1 METTRMHLSS
11 PRARR
16 LAAGATAVALGATIA
31 AAAALGAAPANAASA
46 DVTDASLSWSL
57 SNEANAGAYF
67 GGCNF
72 LSAGVAGNSGA
83 SAPWTA
89 TNPSP
94 GYAASAGNVSIAYPK
109 AAGGTSTPTFATKC
123 QTGDG
128 TTVRPGTTTAGVL
141 TLAAGTGTV
150 DAAAGTADIAWDG
163 GFTVAFY
170 GGLTYWSAEDPE
182 LHVAADGTGE
192 LTATVSGYAASR
204 DGGSWAPLT
213 PRTVHLATLT
223 DVDVTSSGITVSPDW
238 QGVEP
243 ASATSLNKTNA
254 DWGSWPADFV
264 DFQNE
269 TGQSS
274 YWYTSGANDAAA
286 KKPQPISIAYTAA
299 EAPTPEPTEP
309 SEPGTP
315 EPTTEPSEPGTPE
328 PTTEPSEPGTPEP
341 TTEPSEPGT
350 PEPTTGPTTG
360 PTTEPTTAPTTPA
373 PSISTGGTTTFTV
386 GDSVPLRAEGLPAAT
401 EYSIVLHSDPVVLG
415 TVTTDADGAFATSVV
430 IPTGTPAG
438 AHTIAVES
446 SDGTAVVSLAITV
459 TADGTVVVDP
469 IDTTTAVTTGAAV
482 NTGGTVSGTSALP
495 WIGLS
500 AVGVVALG
508 SVAFIAYRRRVAQQ
522 D

>member
-1 METTRMHLSS
+1 MHLSS
-11 PRARR
+11 PRTRR
-16 LAAGATAVALGATIA
+16 FAAGATAVALGATIA
-31 AAAALGAAPANAASA
+31 AAAALGATPANAASA
-46 DVTDASLSWSL
+46 DVTDAALSWSL

-72 LSAGVAGNSGA
+72 LSAGVAGDTGA

-89 TNPSP
+89 TNPTP
-94 GYAASAGNVSIAYPK
+94 GYAASAGNVSIAYPTG
-109 AAGGTSTPTFATKC
+109 AGGTSTPTFATKC

-128 TTVRPGTTTAGVL
+128 VTVRPGTTTAGVL

-163 GFTVAFY
+163 GFTVGFY
-170 GGLTYWSAEDPE
+170 GGMTYWSAEDPE
-182 LHVAADGTGE
+182 LHVAADGTGA

-274 YWYTSGANDAAA
+274 YWYTSGTNDAAA
-286 KKPQPISIAYTAA
+286 KKPQPISIAWTAA
-299 EAPTPEPTEP
+299 EAPTPEPTTPVTTEP
-309 SEPGTP
+309 AEPGTPEPTAEPGTP
-315 EPTTEPSEPGTPE
+315 EPTTEPGTPE
-328 PTTEPSEPGTPEP
+328 PTTEPGTP
-341 TTEPSEPGT
+341 
-350 PEPTTGPTTG
+350 
-360 PTTEPTTAPTTPA
+360 EPTTAPTTPA
-373 PSISTGGTTTFTV
+373 PSISTGSSTTFTV
-386 GDSVPLRAEGLPAAT
+386 GDAVPLRADGLPAAT

-430 IPTGTPAG
+430 IPADTPAG

-459 TADGTVVVDP
+459 TADGAVVIDP
-469 IDTTTAVTTGAAV
+469 VDTTTAVTTGAAV
-482 NTGGTVSGTSALP
+482 NTGGTVSGGNAAASALP

-508 SVAFIAYRRRVAQQ
+508 SVAFIAYRRRVTQQ

>member
-16 LAAGATAVALGATIA
+16 LAAGATAGATAVALGATIA

-109 AAGGTSTPTFATKC
+109 TAGGTSTPTFATKC
-123 QTGDG
+123 QAGDG
-128 TTVRPGTTTAGVL
+128 ATVRPGTTTAGVL

-150 DAAAGTADIAWDG
+150 DAAGGTADIAWDG

-299 EAPTPEPTEP
+299 EAPTA
-309 SEPGTP
+309 
-315 EPTTEPSEPGTPE
+315 EPTTPVTPE

-350 PEPTTGPTTG
+350 PEPTTG
-360 PTTEPTTAPTTPA
+360 PTTPA

-430 IPTGTPAG
+430 IPADTPAG

-459 TADGTVVVDP
+459 SADGTVVVDP
-469 IDTTTAVTTGAAV
+469 VDTTTAVTTGAAV

-508 SVAFIAYRRRVAQQ
+508 SVAFIAYRRRVTQQ

>member
-16 LAAGATAVALGATIA
+16 LAAGATAVALGTTIA

-94 GYAASAGNVSIAYPK
+94 GYAASAGNVSIAYPTT
-109 AAGGTSTPTFATKC
+109 AGGTSTPTFATKC

-128 TTVRPGTTTAGVL
+128 TTVTPATSTRGVL
-141 TLAAGTGTV
+141 TLAEGTGTV

-223 DVDVTSSGITVSPDW
+223 DVDVTSTGITVSPDW

-299 EAPTPEPTEP
+299 EAPTPEPTTP
-309 SEPGTP
+309 VAP

-328 PTTEPSEPGTPEP
+328 PTTEPSEPGTPA
-341 TTEPSEPGT
+341 
-350 PEPTTGPTTG
+350 PTTG

-430 IPTGTPAG
+430 IPADTPAG
-438 AHTIAVES
+438 AHTVAVES

-469 IDTTTAVTTGAAV
+469 VDTTTAVTTGAAV

-508 SVAFIAYRRRVAQQ
+508 SVAFIASRRRVTQQ

>member
-1 METTRMHLSS
+1 MDRDQ
-11 PRARR
+11 PVARLRRFGRQR
-16 LAAGATAVALGATIA
+16 LDRLPEGR
-31 AAAALGAAPANAASA
+31 
-46 DVTDASLSWSL
+46 
-57 SNEANAGAYF
+57 
-67 GGCNF
+67 
-72 LSAGVAGNSGA
+72 
-83 SAPWTA
+83 
-89 TNPSP
+89 
-94 GYAASAGNVSIAYPK
+94 
-109 AAGGTSTPTFATKC
+109 GGTSTPTFATKC

-128 TTVRPGTTTAGVL
+128 ATVRPGTTTAGVL

-150 DAAAGTADIAWDG
+150 DAAGGTADIAWDG

-299 EAPTPEPTEP
+299 EAPTPEPT
-309 SEPGTP
+309 TP
-315 EPTTEPSEPGTPE
+315 VTPE

-350 PEPTTGPTTG
+350 PEPTTG
-360 PTTEPTTAPTTPA
+360 PTTPA

-415 TVTTDADGAFATSVV
+415 RVTTDADGAFATSVA
-430 IPTGTPAG
+430 IPADTPAG

-459 TADGTVVVDP
+459 SADGTVVVDP
-469 IDTTTAVTTGAAV
+469 VDTTTAVTTGAAV

-508 SVAFIAYRRRVAQQ
+508 SVAFMAYRRRVTQQ

>member
-1 METTRMHLSS
+1 MHLSS

-109 AAGGTSTPTFATKC
+109 TAGGTSTPTFATKC

-128 TTVRPGTTTAGVL
+128 ATVRPGTTTAGVL

-150 DAAAGTADIAWDG
+150 DAAGGTADIAWDG

-299 EAPTPEPTEP
+299 EAPTPEPTTP
-309 SEPGTP
+309 VTP

-341 TTEPSEPGT
+341 TTVPSEPGT
-350 PEPTTGPTTG
+350 PEPTTD
-360 PTTEPTTAPTTPA
+360 PTTPA

-415 TVTTDADGAFATSVV
+415 TVTTDADGAFAISVV
-430 IPTGTPAG
+430 IPAETPAG

-459 TADGTVVVDP
+459 SADGTVVVDP
-469 IDTTTAVTTGAAV
+469 VDTTTAVTTGAAV

-508 SVAFIAYRRRVAQQ
+508 SVAFIAYRRRVTQQ

>member
-1 METTRMHLSS
+1 METIRMHLSS

-16 LAAGATAVALGATIA
+16 LAAGATAVAVGATIA

-109 AAGGTSTPTFATKC
+109 TAGGTSTPTFATKC

-141 TLAAGTGTV
+141 TLAAGTGAV

-309 SEPGTP
+309 SEP
-315 EPTTEPSEPGTPE
+315 
-328 PTTEPSEPGTPEP
+328 
-341 TTEPSEPGT
+341 
-350 PEPTTGPTTG
+350 
-360 PTTEPTTAPTTPA
+360 
-373 PSISTGGTTTFTV
+373 
-386 GDSVPLRAEGLPAAT
+386 
-401 EYSIVLHSDPVVLG
+401 
-415 TVTTDADGAFATSVV
+415 
-430 IPTGTPAG
+430 
-438 AHTIAVES
+438 
-446 SDGTAVVSLAITV
+446 
-459 TADGTVVVDP
+459 
-469 IDTTTAVTTGAAV
+469 
-482 NTGGTVSGTSALP
+482 
-495 WIGLS
+495 
-500 AVGVVALG
+500 
-508 SVAFIAYRRRVAQQ
+508 
-522 D
+522 